1 MFWKWR
7 RRDNPEAEAEE
18 QIISVLLICDN
29 PDCSETTR
37 LALQGGAFDV
47 YAFQNGSEALS
58 FLADGET
65 PVDLLMFDLLLPQT
79 DGKAFVQRARARLG
93 KAPLPPVLVLLDA
106 PDDEEFAHSV
116 YASDLLPKPID
127 AATLMAHVRNL
138 VPRPTV
144 Q

>member
-18 QIISVLLICDN
+18 QIISVLLICDS
-29 PDCSETTR
+29 PECSDTTR
-37 LALQGGAFDV
+37 LALQAGAFDV
-47 YAFQNGSEALS
+47 YAFHDGSEALA
-58 FLADGET
+58 FLTDGET
-65 PVDLLMFDLLLPQT
+65 VVDLLMFDLKTPQT
-79 DGKAFVQRARARLG
+79 DGKSFVQRARARLG

-106 PDDEEFAHSV
+106 ADDEEFAHSV
-116 YASDLLPKPID
+116 YASDLLPKPVD
-127 AATLMAHVRNL
+127 AATLMVHVRSL